1 MTKTTNY
8 QLNQWAKSDRVMMDD
23 FNADNAKIDAAMKAN
38 ADAIAA
44 ETTARVAGDAAL
56 QSAVSACGD
65 CFVEAKTYTGNGKKG
80 SANAIRFTF
89 SMQPQLVFITGY
101 SVTALGVRG
110 CNRALSSDSG
120 GLQMTWSGN
129 KVSWYND
136 SNYVSHMNNTGSTYT
151 VIALTK

>member
-23 FNADNAKIDAAMKAN
+23 FNADNAKIDAALKAN

-65 CFVEAKTYTGNGKKG
+65 CFVEAKTYTGNGTKG
-80 SANAIRFTF
+80 SSNAIRFTF
-89 SMQPQLVFITGY
+89 DKTPQIVFITGY
-101 SVTALGVRG
+101 GTTAIGVRG
-110 CNRALSSDSG
+110 CSSALSTDSG
-120 GLQMTWSGN
+120 GLRTSWSG
-129 KVSWYND
+129 KTVSWYHDN
-136 SNYVSHMNNTGSTYT
+136 NYVSHMNNTGSTYT

>member
-8 QLNQWAKSDRVMMDD
+8 QLPKWEKTDRIQMSD
-23 FNADNAKIDAAMKAN
+23 FNDMTATLDAALKAN

-44 ETTARVAGDAAL
+44 EAIAREAGDAAL